1 MCVSSVIC
9 DGERWNLQDFHHQ
22 CCGPNHGVTMQL
34 EPEEIICS
42 GQVVLT
48 LGVAVK
54 ELVENAIDAGAT
66 SVEVKLKEYGSELV
80 EVSDNGHGVHPDNFE
95 GLTLKHHTSKL
106 KDFSDLM
113 GVETF
118 GFRGEALSSLCALSE
133 LAVST
138 RHKSSSCGSSL
149 TFDRNGHI
157 LDNTPCARQFGTTV
171 SLANIFHTLPVR
183 HKEFHRNLKKEFTK
197 MLQLLY
203 AYCLVSTGVRITCT
217 NQTKKG
223 NKHVVVATQGNTTV
237 KGNVS
242 CIFGAK
248 QLASLLEL
256 KMTLPP
262 SEVLDELKI
271 DERACSVFQLDGL
284 VSSCAH
290 GSGRSAP
297 DRQFYFV
304 NSRPCDPSKISK
316 VVNEVYHQYN
326 LHQYPFVYLNIKMAR
341 DLVDVNVT
349 PDKRQLF
356 LDNEKVL
363 IAIVKASLDS
373 IYKTIPSTFALN
385 NVSSKSVRSPSV
397 TSTKDMKPNLSVF
410 SQWRSKHDSSKRS
423 LEDSDGSPSN
433 SKVMKLDGD
442 NGKQSSQPTLKTF
455 VEKLQVPERGRKD
468 LNGPTDNVREP
479 EKKQRIDVASPSE
492 TLTDSFKTPEEYYK
506 EIEKNPL
513 TEVTMFSQC
522 EELTISFRTPVEID
536 MEHDDPV
543 KMSPEI
549 IQVAEIGVFKSAC
562 EENLASLNDVA
573 ASSLNDVAASSDDR
587 VLPSLETSEVI
598 DEVPSRE
605 VVDFPEE
612 STPCQPTVS
621 KSVSYDSYE
630 ERGKRCTVIPVDI
643 ARIKTLCQ
651 ERVEKNDR
659 IEKIRFKAAI
669 DPSKNEQAE
678 DELRREISKDTFQ
691 LMEII
696 GQFNLG
702 FIITKLDKDM
712 FIVDQHASDEKF
724 NFETLQKTTVIKNQ
738 KLVIPQPLEL
748 TAANESIL
756 MDNLEVFKKNGFEFR
771 VDENAPPTKKVLMTA
786 VPLSGHRVFGREDV
800 DELLF
805 MLQDAC
811 DKDVTCRPSGVRAM
825 FASRAC
831 RKSVM
836 VGTALDFK
844 EMKRLI
850 SQMGTIEHP
859 WNCPHGRPTMRHL
872 VNMELV
878 KKV

>member
-1 MCVSSVIC
+1 MSAAIKAIDRTTVH
-9 DGERWNLQDFHHQ
+9 R
-22 CCGPNHGVTMQL
+22 
-34 EPEEIICS
+34 ICS

-48 LGVAVK
+48 LGIAVK

-66 SVEVKLKEYGSELV
+66 TVEVKLREYGSELV

-106 KDFSDLM
+106 REFSDLT

-133 LAVST
+133 LSVST
-138 RHKSSSCGSSL
+138 RHKSLSCGSSL
-149 TFDRNGHI
+149 KFDRNGCI
-157 LDNTPCARQFGTTV
+157 LENTPCARQVGSTV

-203 AYCLVSTGVRITCT
+203 AYCIVSTGVRITCT
-217 NQTKKG
+217 NQTKKS

-248 QLASLLEL
+248 QLASLMEL

-262 SEVLDELKI
+262 PEVLDELKI
-271 DERACSVFQLDGL
+271 DEQACSVFQLDGL

-297 DRQFYFV
+297 DRQFYFI

-326 LHQYPFVYLNIKMAR
+326 IHQYPFVYLNIKVSR
-341 DLVDVNVT
+341 DSVDVNVT

-363 IAIVKASLDS
+363 ISIVKASLER
-373 IYKTIPSTFALN
+373 IYKSIPSTFTLN
-385 NVSSKSVRSPSV
+385 NISTKASV
-397 TSTKDMKPNLSVF
+397 TTKMSGNVKPNLSIF
-410 SQWRSKHDSSKRS
+410 SQWRSKNDTCKRS
-423 LEDSDGSPSN
+423 SEDSDGSPSN
-433 SKVMKLDGD
+433 CKVMKLEGD
-442 NGKQSSQPTLKTF
+442 YKKQNSQLTLRTY
-455 VEKLQVPERGRKD
+455 VEKMHIPERPGKD
-468 LNGPTDNVREP
+468 LNGFSDDVKELEKPQGTEFVMPPQSEEP
-479 EKKQRIDVASPSE
+479 S
-492 TLTDSFKTPEEYYK
+492 
-506 EIEKNPL
+506 
-513 TEVTMFSQC
+513 
-522 EELTISFRTPVEID
+522 ISFRTPEELDVKQDASINIPSELDEIAGINQSK
-536 MEHDDPV
+536 ESASDDIDI
-543 KMSPEI
+543 S
-549 IQVAEIGVFKSAC
+549 SASRVSTS
-562 EENLASLNDVA
+562 SLDDVA
-573 ASSLNDVAASSDDR
+573 ASSVDVQPCPEASKGFDMNTWR
-587 VLPSLETSEVI
+587 KLEDS
-598 DEVPSRE
+598 
-605 VVDFPEE
+605 PEKP
-612 STPCQPTVS
+612 TLRQPMDS

-630 ERGKRCTVIPVDI
+630 ERGKKCIIIPTDI
-643 ARIKTLCQ
+643 SRIKTLCQ
-651 ERVEKNDR
+651 HRVEKDNK
-659 IEKIRFKAAI
+659 IEKIRFRATI
-669 DPSKNEQAE
+669 DPSKNDQAE
-678 DELRREISKDTFQ
+678 DELKREISKDKFQ

-702 FIITKLDKDM
+702 FIITKLDEDM

-724 NFETLQKTTVIKNQ
+724 NFETLQKTTIIKNQ
-738 KLVIPQPLEL
+738 KLVVPQSLEL
-748 TAANESIL
+748 TAANESVL
-756 MDNLEVFKKNGFEFR
+756 MENLDVFKKNGFEFR
-771 VDENAPPTKKVLMTA
+771 IDENAPPTKKVLMTA

-811 DKDVTCRPSGVRAM
+811 DKDMTCRPSGVRAM

-844 EMKRLI
+844 EMKRLV